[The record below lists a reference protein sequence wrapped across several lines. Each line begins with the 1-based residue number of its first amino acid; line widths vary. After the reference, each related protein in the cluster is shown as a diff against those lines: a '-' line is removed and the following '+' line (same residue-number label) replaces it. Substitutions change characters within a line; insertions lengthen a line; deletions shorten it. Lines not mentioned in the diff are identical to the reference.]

1 KINPET
7 SRGISRQTL
16 ADLQE
21 ITRSIPISEE
31 LKQKVIRII
40 GLTREPGVIEYG
52 ASPRAS
58 IALILTAKAR
68 ALIRGRNYVTDEDI
82 RAMAYP
88 VLRHRIILSFDAQ
101 RQGMSPDDAISEV
114 LAKV

>member
-1 KINPET
+1 MKKN
-7 SRGISRQTL
+7 L
-16 ADLQE
+16 HFVKA
-21 ITRSIPISEE
+21 
-31 LKQKVIRII
+31 
-40 GLTREPGVIEYG
+40 
-52 ASPRAS
+52 